1 MKKTL
6 CLLLLFLLLS
16 GCAAKQQPDLAAT
29 TLPVYDFTQRICQGS
44 GLQVARLVT
53 ENVSCLH
60 DYTLKISQMQAIAGA
75 DAVIISGAGLEDFME
90 DALSSAAC
98 VIDASQGIAFAESHN
113 DGHGHEGHEHAH
125 AHGHDPHIWLSPA
138 NAKVMAQNICREL
151 CSLYPAHCELFKS
164 NLQLLISDLDA
175 LDAYGKAQLSG
186 LSSRELITFHDGFS
200 YFAESFDL
208 HILRAI
214 EEESGS
220 EASAAQLIEL
230 INLVQDHH
238 LSAIFVES
246 NGADSAARIISAQT
260 KVKIF
265 TLDMAMASDSY
276 FDAMYQNINT
286 IKEALK

>member
-1 MKKTL
+1 
-6 CLLLLFLLLS
+6 
-16 GCAAKQQPDLAAT
+16 
-29 TLPVYDFTQRICQGS
+29 
-44 GLQVARLVT
+44 
-53 ENVSCLH
+53 
-60 DYTLKISQMQAIAGA
+60 
-75 DAVIISGAGLEDFME
+75 
-90 DALSSAAC
+90 
-98 VIDASQGIAFAESHN
+98 
-113 DGHGHEGHEHAH
+113 
-125 AHGHDPHIWLSPA
+125 
-138 NAKVMAQNICREL
+138 MAQNICREL
-151 CSLYPAHCELFKS
+151 CFLYPAHCELFES
-164 NLQLLISDLDA
+164 NLKLLISDLDA